1 MRFGI
6 QLFPSCTA
14 PELVSYAKRAL
25 SQHPFDTVWLPDHL
39 SYENVFVSLA
49 ALITQTEA
57 HVGTS
62 VMHPF
67 GRTPLDLAA
76 SFATLCH
83 LAGER
88 GITVGLGTGAATS
101 NIIRKQRRVPMVR
114 ETVLFLRELFA
125 GGKASFRSFPNLTDF
140 FRLDPAAQGVLH
152 LPPAKPPEIFVAAG
166 GPAMLR
172 LAGEL
177 GDGLILSNFSFPT
190 ALIRQGALEFALA
203 RVEEGRRHQ
212 NGARPFTKVLHL
224 HVSVARDGARA
235 KQFSKRIA
243 SITLVESRFSHERV
257 RHLGFPAEK
266 AKAIEN
272 AFNQGINV
280 NEMEPL
286 VADRMIE
293 ESGIVIAGTP
303 EECLAQLD
311 EVLRLAKPYVFDIVD
326 MASPLGPDLNEAVDL
341 LCQEILP
348 ELQHRSDSYV
358 TGPERNC

>member
-6 QLFPSCTA
+6 QLFPSYTA
-14 PELVSYAKRAL
+14 PELVFFAKRAL
-25 SQHPFDTVWLPDHL
+25 SRYPFDTVWLPDHL

-49 ALITQTEA
+49 ALITQTDA

-62 VMHPF
+62 VTHPF
-67 GRTPLDLAA
+67 GRTPVDLAA
-76 SFATLCH
+76 SFAALSH
-83 LAGER
+83 LAGEH

-101 NIIRKQRRVPMVR
+101 NMIRKQRRVATVR
-114 ETVLFLRELFA
+114 EMTLFLKDLFA
-125 GGKASFRSFPNLTDF
+125 GGKTTFGAFPNLTDF
-140 FRLDPAAQGVLH
+140 FRLDPAAHAVLH
-152 LPPAKPPEIFVAAG
+152 LPPAKPPEIFIAAG
-166 GPAMLR
+166 GPELLK

-190 ALIRQGALEFALA
+190 ALIRQGALKFALA
-203 RVEEGRRHQ
+203 KVEEGRRRQ

-235 KQFSKRIA
+235 KRFSKRIA

-257 RHLGFPAEK
+257 RQLGFPAER
-266 AKAIEN
+266 AAAIQH

-286 VADRMIE
+286 VADRLIE

-303 EECLAQLD
+303 EECLAQID
-311 EVLRLAKPYVFDIVD
+311 EVLRLASPYAFDIVD
-326 MASPLGPDLNEAVDL
+326 MASPLGPDLNEAIDL

-348 ELQHRSDSYV
+348 ELQRRSNHPGFRSS
-358 TGPERNC
+358 N

>member
-6 QLFPSCTA
+6 QLFPSYTA
-14 PELVSYAKRAL
+14 PELVSYARRAL
-25 SQHPFDTVWLPDHL
+25 SQYPFDTVWLPDHL

-49 ALITQTEA
+49 ALITQTGS

-62 VMHPF
+62 VAHPF
-67 GRTPLDLAA
+67 GRTPVDLAS
-76 SFATLCH
+76 SFATLSH

-101 NIIRKQRRVPMVR
+101 NMIRKQRRVAAVR
-114 ETVLFLRELFA
+114 EMAIFLRELFT
-125 GGKASFRSFPNLTDF
+125 GGKTSLSAFPNLTEF
-140 FRLDPAAQGVLH
+140 FRLDPAVQAVLH
-152 LPPAKPPEIFVAAG
+152 LPPAKPPEIFLAAG
-166 GPAMLR
+166 GPELLR

-203 RVEEGRRHQ
+203 KVEEGRRRQ
-212 NGARPFTKVLHL
+212 TSARPFTKVLHL

-257 RHLGFPAEK
+257 RQLGFPADR
-266 AKAIEN
+266 AAAIQN

-280 NEMEPL
+280 N
-286 VADRMIE
+286 
-293 ESGIVIAGTP
+293 
-303 EECLAQLD
+303 
-311 EVLRLAKPYVFDIVD
+311 
-326 MASPLGPDLNEAVDL
+326 
-341 LCQEILP
+341 
-348 ELQHRSDSYV
+348 
-358 TGPERNC
+358 

>member
-14 PELVSYAKRAL
+14 PELVSCAQRAL
-25 SQHPFDTVWLPDHL
+25 SQYPFDTVWLPDHL

-49 ALITQTEA
+49 ALVTQTSA

-62 VMHPF
+62 VTHPF
-67 GRTPLDLAA
+67 GRTPVDLAA
-76 SFATLCH
+76 SFTALSH

-101 NIIRKQRRVPMVR
+101 NMILKQRRVPMLR
-114 ETVLFLRELFA
+114 EMVLFLRELLA
-125 GGKASFRSFPNLTDF
+125 GSKARFRDYPNLTDF
-140 FRLDPAAQGVLH
+140 FRLDSAAQSVLH
-152 LPPAKPPEIFVAAG
+152 LPPAKPPPIFIAAG
-166 GPAMLR
+166 GPALLR

-177 GDGLILSNFSFPT
+177 GDGLILSNFSFPA
-190 ALIRQGALEFALA
+190 ALIKQGALEFALA
-203 RVEEGRRHQ
+203 KVEEGRCNQ
-212 NGARPFTKVLHL
+212 NAARPFTKVLHL
-224 HVSVARDGARA
+224 HVSVARDGAHA

-243 SITLVESRFSHERV
+243 SITLVESRFTHERV
-257 RHLGFPAEK
+257 RRLGFSADK
-266 AKAIEN
+266 AAAIQH

-286 VADRMIE
+286 IADRLIE
-293 ESGIVIAGTP
+293 ESGIVLAGTP

-311 EVLRLAKPYVFDIVD
+311 EVLRLAKPYAFDIVD
-326 MASPLGPDLNEAVDL
+326 MASPLGPDVNEAIDL

-348 ELQHRSDSYV
+348 ELQRRSDSY
-358 TGPERNC
+358 T

>member
-6 QLFPSCTA
+6 QLFPSYTA

-25 SQHPFDTVWLPDHL
+25 SQYPFDTVWLPDHL

-62 VMHPF
+62 VTHPF
-67 GRTPLDLAA
+67 GRTPVDLAA
-76 SFATLCH
+76 SFATLSH

-101 NIIRKQRRVPMVR
+101 NMIRKQRRVETVR
-114 ETVLFLRELFA
+114 EMALFLREIFA
-125 GGKASFRSFPNLTDF
+125 GGKASFRAFPNLTDF
-140 FRLDPAAQGVLH
+140 FRLDPAAQAVLH
-152 LPPAKPPEIFVAAG
+152 LPPAQPPKIFVAAG
-166 GPAMLR
+166 GPELLR

-190 ALIRQGALEFALA
+190 ALIRQGALGFALA
-203 RVEEGRRHQ
+203 KVEEGRRHQ
-212 NGARPFTKVLHL
+212 NRARPFTKVLHL

-235 KQFSKRIA
+235 KRFSKRIA

-257 RHLGFPAEK
+257 RQLGFPAER
-266 AKAIEN
+266 AAAIQN
-272 AFNQGINV
+272 AFNQGTNV

-286 VADRMIE
+286 VADQLIE

-311 EVLRLAKPYVFDIVD
+311 EVLRLAKPYGFDVVD
-326 MASPLGPDLNEAVDL
+326 MASPLGPDLNEAIDL

-348 ELQHRSDSYV
+348 ELCRRSDSYAEH
-358 TGPERNC
+358 ERGS

>member
-14 PELVSYAKRAL
+14 PELVSYAKKAL

-62 VMHPF
+62 VAHPF
-67 GRTPLDLAA
+67 GRTPVDLAA
-76 SFATLCH
+76 TFATLSH

-101 NIIRKQRRVPMVR
+101 NMIRKQRRVPMVR
-114 ETVLFLRELFA
+114 EMVLFLRELFA
-125 GGKASFRSFPNLTDF
+125 GRKAGLGDFPNLTEF
-140 FRLDPAAQGVLH
+140 FRLDGAAQAVLH
-152 LPPAKPPEIFVAAG
+152 LPPAEPPRVFIAAG
-166 GPAMLR
+166 GPALLR

-190 ALIRQGALEFALA
+190 ALIRQGALEFAMHN
-203 RVEEGRRHQ
+203 VEEGWRRRQ
-212 NGARPFTKVLHL
+212 NVARPFTKVLHL

-235 KQFSKRIA
+235 KRFSKRIA
-243 SITLVESRFSHERV
+243 SITLVRSRFSQERV
-257 RHLGFPAEK
+257 RQLGFPAER
-266 AKAIEN
+266 AAAIDD
-272 AFNQGINV
+272 AFNQGMNV

-286 VADRMIE
+286 VGDRLIE

-303 EECLAQLD
+303 AECIAQLD
-311 EVLRLAKPYVFDIVD
+311 EVLRLAKPYGFDVVD
-326 MASPLGPDLNEAVDL
+326 MATPLGPDLTEAIDL
-341 LCQEILP
+341 ICQEVLP
-348 ELQHRSDSYV
+348 ELQHRADTYA
-358 TGPERNC
+358 